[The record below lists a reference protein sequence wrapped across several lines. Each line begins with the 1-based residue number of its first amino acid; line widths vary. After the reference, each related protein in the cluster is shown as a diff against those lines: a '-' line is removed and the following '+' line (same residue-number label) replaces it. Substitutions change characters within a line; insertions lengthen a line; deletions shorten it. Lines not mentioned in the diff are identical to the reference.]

1 MLDLVFQLP
10 QNIWQKRKILKEIRY
25 IIYINNQNY
34 QDIRMIFKFKNFL
47 FHTTFNIC
55 LFLILLVGIQNS
67 SNKSKVNF
75 LINETIELPVSFII
89 GTSFISGSILGG
101 LTLLNSFKK

>member
-1 MLDLVFQLP
+1 
-10 QNIWQKRKILKEIRY
+10 
-25 IIYINNQNY
+25 
-34 QDIRMIFKFKNFL
+34 MIFKFKNFL

-55 LFLILLVGIQNS
+55 LFCILLVGIQNS

-75 LINETIELPVSFII
+75 LINQTIELPVSFII

-101 LTLLNSFKK
+101 LYFLILSKKNNQSDSY